1 MLVDIIKQH
10 TDVDFKL
17 SIYHEFVASTML
29 RGFRW
34 ARMHREKDGG
44 VTIWNLRCPGI
55 SQNVPNKEVGDR
67 YEKWFKWMKGE
78 TNDNKGNSRKNG

>member
-44 VTIWNLRCPGI
+44 VTIWNLKI
-55 SQNVPNKEVGDR
+55 SNVSQSVPNKEVGDR
-67 YEKWFKWMKGE
+67 YERWFNWMKKQS
-78 TNDNKGNSRKNG
+78 NWKDQNQKRH